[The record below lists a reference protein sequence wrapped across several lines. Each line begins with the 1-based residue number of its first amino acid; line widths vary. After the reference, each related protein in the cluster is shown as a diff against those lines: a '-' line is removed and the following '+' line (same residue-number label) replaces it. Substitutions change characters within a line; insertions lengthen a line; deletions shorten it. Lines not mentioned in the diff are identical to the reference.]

1 MNPFGTTFD
10 RYLLGRF
17 VSIYAVMYVAMLG
30 LFAVVDGFTNLD
42 AFQQAAAG
50 EGSAAMLKIMAVHY
64 ACQAF
69 AVFNMLGQ
77 TLGIVAAMSVLA
89 LGLKFGEIHPLLA
102 AGVKGHRVVLPLAVG
117 LIAVNLLMAANR
129 ELLLPRLASRLAGSR
144 GDASRESLGVDPTY
158 DRSGIFVSARGLR
171 PTESTLLEAE
181 FRLPLGTI
189 ATQHVTIAATDA
201 KWFDA
206 DGDRPSGWGLVG
218 VTPDVTTLPLTEF
231 GETIVQPVAGT
242 TDKAFLV
249 SSLSFAQLR
258 DRSRSYQFLST
269 PDLMRRIRETPR
281 REASALS
288 QVMHLHA
295 RLAGPLLNV
304 IGVFIIAPLVVRK
317 DKWSIVSNMA
327 TASLVVGL
335 VFGLSQAFSFAGAA
349 GLHPP
354 EWATWLPI
362 IGGGGLAGW
371 LSTEMRT

>member
-349 GLHPP
+349 GLLPP

-362 IGGGGLAGW
+362 IGGGGLAG
-371 LSTEMRT
+371 